1 MRISCYA
8 SKSCIVFCDESAFYD
23 YKLDGSNAIYFAC
36 GICVYHG
43 CQMAIAGFL
52 ESYVFGPL
60 GFWTMAPLRYAA
72 IFDPFLSLDC
82 APTPST
88 LAQSKERKGS
98 NFAIWQHWPQ
108 RQRRQTTKG
117 IFERSKSALD
127 TTLRNSTRFIYADG
141 EWRIDGA
148 APFGF
153 EINSTLTHPSQH
165 GPREQTEYMEPKVTR
180 FERGRGGRF
189 LGCQIQK
196 YGWRILIKF

>member
-1 MRISCYA
+1 MMCLCTWDPSTTLAAAAAMVARWLEPDIKIDCMCLALRA
-8 SKSCIVFCDESAFYD
+8 SG
-23 YKLDGSNAIYFAC
+23 L
-36 GICVYHG
+36 
-43 CQMAIAGFL
+43 
-52 ESYVFGPL
+52 
-60 GFWTMAPLRYAA
+60 WLRYA
-72 IFDPFLSLDC
+72 
-82 APTPST
+82 T
-88 LAQSKERKGS
+88 L
-98 NFAIWQHWPQ
+98 QHWPQ

-196 YGWRILIKF
+196 YGWKILIMF